1 MPTHVPDHPR
11 PPGRL
16 PLLGDALSLR
26 RDPLGFLESLRGL
39 ADLAELRIGP
49 QRVYLPTTAALTRSV
64 LTEQARHFHKGAQFE
79 KLRPVIGDGLAS
91 AEGRAHRRQRALV
104 QPAFHRSRFP
114 AYLRVAARTTADRVD
129 SWQDGR
135 TLEMDRQM
143 YRLAASIGTRILY
156 HSHLD
161 DGSEAVIDDAGLT
174 VVRGIGKRVTAPFGL
189 AERLPTPTNR
199 RYRAAVASLHQV
211 VSHIVEARRDDGH
224 DHHDLLSVLLH
235 SQDRATGDRLTD
247 QQVHD
252 EVITMLGGATESTA
266 VSLSWTLYELA
277 RHPDVE
283 LRVLEEL
290 DTALGARDITVDD
303 LDALPLLRR
312 VVDETLRLEGPAWML
327 TRRVAGT
334 VEVGGRTLPAGT
346 ALWYSPYLLHHD
358 PAAYPDPH
366 RFDPDRW
373 LTTPAGATGDAMFIP
388 FGAGIRACV
397 GESLARAELL
407 VVLAT
412 LLQRWRFHLVPGAR
426 VRKVAGFVLS
436 PSSLPMTVTRRP
448 R

>member
-1 MPTHVPDHPR
+1 MPIHGPDHPR
-11 PPGRL
+11 PSGRL

-26 RDPLGFLESLRGL
+26 RDPFGFLDSLRGL
-39 ADLAELRIGP
+39 ADLVELRIGL
-49 QRVYLPTTAALTRSV
+49 QRVYLPTTAALTRAV
-64 LTEQARHFHKGAQFE
+64 LTDQARHFHKGAQFE

-114 AYLRVAARTTADRVD
+114 GYLQVAARTTADRTD

-135 TLEMDRQM
+135 TLEMDHQM
-143 YRLAASIGTRILY
+143 YRLAATIGTRILY
-156 HSHLD
+156 HSTLD
-161 DGSEAVIDDAGLT
+161 DGSEAIIDDAGLT
-174 VVRGIGKRVTAPFGL
+174 VVQGIGKRVTAPFGL
-189 AERLPTPTNR
+189 AERLPTRANQ
-199 RYRAAVASLHQV
+199 RYHAAVVSLHQV
-211 VSHIVEARRDDGH
+211 VSHIVRARRYDGH
-224 DHHDLLSVLLH
+224 DHGDLLSVLLY
-235 SQDRATGDRLTD
+235 SQDRGTGDRLTD

-277 RHPDVE
+277 RHPDIE
-283 LRVLEEL
+283 LRVLDEL
-290 DTALGARDITVDD
+290 DAAVGDREVSADD

-327 TRRVAGT
+327 TRRAAEAVD
-334 VEVGGRTLPAGT
+334 VGGRTLPAGT

-358 PAAYPDPH
+358 PDRYPDPH

-373 LTTPAGATGDAMFIP
+373 LTAPAGESADALFIP
-388 FGAGIRACV
+388 FGAGIRACI

-412 LLQRWRFHLVPGAR
+412 LLQRWRFRLAPGAR